1 MYLKSVKGGVTKM
14 YLKSIKGGVTKM
26 FLKSIKGGVTK
37 MYLFQQALLT
47 VICSRDKT

>member
-1 MYLKSVKGGVTKM
+1 M

-37 MYLFQQALLT
+37 MYLKSIKEGLDKMYLFQQALLT
-47 VICSRDKT
+47 IVCSRDKN